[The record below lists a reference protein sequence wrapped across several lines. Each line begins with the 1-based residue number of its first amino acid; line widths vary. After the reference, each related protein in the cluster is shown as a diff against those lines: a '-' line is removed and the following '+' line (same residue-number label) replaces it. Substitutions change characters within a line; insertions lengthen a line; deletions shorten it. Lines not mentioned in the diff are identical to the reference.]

1 MAGRLRPRN
10 PLAAVERAIQKVG
23 PDIVVPTDDQSV
35 LVLHALH
42 RRRPELRALI
52 ERSLGDA
59 ASFDIVA
66 CRSRLLGLAAELGI
80 RVADGCEVTS
90 AEQALEAFEK
100 YKPVAVMK
108 ADGTN
113 NGAGVRLVRSGSE
126 ASAVVHGNTSM
137 RSLAVAMKQRVI
149 DRNPL
154 AMWAWRQQPTAALS
168 AQRLIP
174 GRPANIL
181 VACLRGKVLAEVSVE
196 ALATEGETG
205 AALAVRR
212 IEDEEMSRAARV
224 LAARLGMSGFFGL
237 DFIREEATNS
247 PYLLE
252 MNPRATQLSYL
263 PLADGS
269 LADVLVAGLTA
280 SGEQSKP
287 RNPLGQDAIVI
298 YPRAIELGLDYG
310 ALPDAYIDTAS
321 DRPALQRALLG
332 RRWPD
337 RQWTSRLYQVIRP
350 PKPTEPVSWSVI
362 GS

>member
-1 MAGRLRPRN
+1 
-10 PLAAVERAIQKVG
+10 LAAVERAIQKVG